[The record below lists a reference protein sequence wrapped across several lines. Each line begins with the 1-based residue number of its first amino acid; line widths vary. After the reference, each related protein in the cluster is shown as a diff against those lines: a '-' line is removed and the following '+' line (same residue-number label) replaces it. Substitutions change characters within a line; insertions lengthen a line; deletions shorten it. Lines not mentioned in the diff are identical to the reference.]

1 MKKIVLL
8 LMTLLAS
15 LSAWAIEQDGNGYY
29 LIGSAADWDAFAGIV
44 TENPTANAKMIA
56 DVNLGTDQTMI
67 AGGEYFFSGI
77 FDGQG
82 HTLTVSYDS
91 SQTIAPFGSIKNST
105 IKNLHVDGSI
115 HSSVGPL
122 SCVAI
127 MARGIENISNVW
139 VSANVTSSCKANDL
153 SCFGVMV
160 GRSASGN
167 TYVYITDCLF
177 SGTIAT
183 YGKQNG
189 FFMGHDGYLNR
200 ATTTNC
206 LSIGTFDYY
215 SASSAYF
222 PGTYEN
228 TYARQFKIG
237 FNTDAVPEAM
247 QCTDEQLG
255 DGTIAT
261 ALQAGRDEV
270 VWVQDE
276 LNGNPML
283 AVFMTP
289 KPGDVNSDWFVD
301 INDVTQL
308 IDVVLGKNVEYNAA
322 AADCNIDG
330 GDGLVDINDVTALI
344 SRVLTGHW

>member
-15 LSAWAIEQDGNGYY
+15 LSAWAIEQDSDGYY
-29 LIGSAADWDAFAGIV
+29 LIGSVADWDEFAAIV
-44 TENPTANAKMIA
+44 YNTDQSANAKMTA
-56 DVNLGTDQTMI
+56 DIDLGDDQTMI
-67 AGGEYFFSGI
+67 GLTTESGKSPAFMGI

-82 HTLTVSYDS
+82 HTLTVAYIDQGDNSLG
-91 SQTIAPFGSIKNST
+91 APFAKINGAT
-105 IKNLHVDGSI
+105 IKNLHVTGSI
-115 HSSVGPL
+115 YSTGFHPASIVSDTWGNSKL
-122 SCVAI
+122 
-127 MARGIENISNVW
+127 ENIWGDVDIVGTRTGW
-139 VSANVTSSCKANDL
+139 VE
-153 SCFGVMV
+153 
-160 GRSASGN
+160 ASGLVGCMKDGN
-167 TYVYITDCLF
+167 LTITDCMF
-177 SGTIAT
+177 SGTVNGAGSFNGCFIGYIDRGSAT
-183 YGKQNG
+183 V
-189 FFMGHDGYLNR
+189 
-200 ATTTNC
+200 TNC
-206 LSIGTFDYY
+206 LSTGTFTY
-215 SASSAYF
+215 SEGGNGF
-222 PGTYEN
+222 RGTN
-228 TYARQFKIG
+228 NNCFVRQFPAAI
-237 FNTDAVPEAM
+237 PEAM

-289 KPGDVNSDWFVD
+289 KPGDVNSDWLVD